1 MEIRVLRYF
10 LETAREG
17 NITRAAERL
26 HVTQPTM
33 SRQLKDLEEELG
45 KKLFVRTN
53 YALRLTEAGLLL
65 RKRAEDILDLVDK
78 TETEFKMLDDTM
90 GGEIFIGC
98 PESDS
103 LKYFARALKRVQGL
117 HPGIRCNITSGN
129 SEDITEKL
137 DKGILD
143 FALVMEY
150 VNPLKYNHL
159 EIPAQD
165 TWGVFMRKDSP
176 LAKKK
181 SLRLADLCDL
191 PLICSRQN
199 VDQNFPAWFGEK
211 LDRLNIVATYN
222 LFFNASIFVKEGL
235 GYAIGYDK
243 LAHTGKG
250 SDMTFV
256 PLADVPASEMKII
269 WKKYQV
275 FSPVASLLLA
285 ELQKEYGGKTDIDK
299 EHN

>member
-1 MEIRVLRYF
+1 
-10 LETAREG
+10 
-17 NITRAAERL
+17 
-26 HVTQPTM
+26 
-33 SRQLKDLEEELG
+33 
-45 KKLFVRTN
+45 
-53 YALRLTEAGLLL
+53 
-65 RKRAEDILDLVDK
+65 
-78 TETEFKMLDDTM
+78 
-90 GGEIFIGC
+90 
-98 PESDS
+98 
-103 LKYFARALKRVQGL
+103 
-117 HPGIRCNITSGN
+117 
-129 SEDITEKL
+129 
-137 DKGILD
+137 
-143 FALVMEY
+143 MEY

-181 SLRLADLCDL
+181 SLCLADLCDL

-299 EHN
+299 EHNGK

>member
-45 KKLFVRTN
+45 KKLFIRTN
-53 YALRLTEAGLLL
+53 YTLRLTEAGQLL
-65 RKRAEDILDLVDK
+65 RRRAEDILDLVDK
-78 TETEFKMLDDTM
+78 TESEFKTMDDRI
-90 GGEIFIGC
+90 GGEIFVGC
-98 PESDS
+98 PEAASF
-103 LKYFARALKRVQGL
+103 KYFARALKRVQRQHSGV
-117 HPGIRCNITSGN
+117 RCHITSGN
-129 SEDITEKL
+129 SEAVTEKL

-150 VNPLKYNHL
+150 ANPLKYNCL
-159 EIPAQD
+159 DIPAEE

-181 SLRLADLCDL
+181 TLCLADLYDL
-191 PLICSRQN
+191 PLICSQQN
-199 VDQNFPAWFGEK
+199 MEQNFPVWFGEK
-211 LDRLNIVATYN
+211 LDSLNIVATYN
-222 LFFNASIFVKEGL
+222 LFYNAAILVREGL
-235 GYAIGYDK
+235 GYAISYDK
-243 LAHTGKG
+243 MADTGKT
-250 SDMTFV
+250 SQMLFI
-256 PLADVPASEMKII
+256 PLADVPLSAMKII

-275 FSPVASLLLA
+275 FSPAASLLLT
-285 ELQKEYGGKTDIDK
+285 ELKNEFGNEIK
-299 EHN
+299 

>member
-103 LKYFARALKRVQGL
+103 LKYFARALKRVQEL

-159 EIPAQD
+159 EIPAED

-176 LAKKK
+176 LAKKNA
-181 SLRLADLCDL
+181 LRLADLYDL

-199 VDQNFPAWFGEK
+199 M
-211 LDRLNIVATYN
+211 DRLNIVATYN

-235 GYAIGYDK
+235 GYAIAYDK
-243 LAHTGKG
+243 LVHTGKG

-256 PLADVPASEMKII
+256 PLTDVPVSEMKII

-285 ELQKEYGGKTDIDK
+285 ELQKEYGEKQI
-299 EHN
+299 